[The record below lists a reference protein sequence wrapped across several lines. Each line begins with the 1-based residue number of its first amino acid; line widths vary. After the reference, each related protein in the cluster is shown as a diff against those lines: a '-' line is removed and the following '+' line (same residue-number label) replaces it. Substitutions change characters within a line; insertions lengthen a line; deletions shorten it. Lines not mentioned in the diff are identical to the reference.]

1 METRRIL
8 IAAFVLAL
16 PLSIGCGEDGLMGCT
31 TGAWRCHD
39 NKIEFC
45 GTYGWEFW
53 QSCSAIGE
61 TCASGPSACSGY
73 DVACCR

>member
-1 METRRIL
+1 MRRRVL
-8 IAAFVLAL
+8 IAALAL
-16 PLSIGCGEDGLMGCT
+16 LVSASFGCGSDGLLGCT
-31 TGAWRCHD
+31 DGEWRCD
-39 NKIEFC
+39 NNEVQFC

-61 TCASGPSACSGY
+61 VCGNGPSACSGY